1 MSPYCLFETVI
12 GTCGVAWNERGLIGV
27 QLPESDRAATE
38 RRLKARAGGGAPAE
52 PPPAIAA
59 AIDAL
64 RRHFAGERS
73 DFSAVPVDLAAAA
86 SPFHARV
93 YAELRGVGWG
103 ATVTYGELAAKAGA
117 PGEAQEVGIAM
128 ARNRMPIVVP
138 CHRVLGTS
146 QKRGEVNAGGFSA
159 YGGVATK
166 AKLLALEGVDIGPR
180 QKSLF

>member
-1 MSPYCLFETVI
+1 MTSYCLFETAI
-12 GTCGVAWNERGLIGV
+12 GTCGVAWNARGLAGV
-27 QLPESDRAATE
+27 QLPEADRPTTE
-38 RRLKARAGGGAPAE
+38 RRLKARAGGGSPAE
-52 PPPAIAA
+52 PPPAIADAVA
-59 AIDAL
+59 AL
-64 RRHFAGERS
+64 KRHFAGERS
-73 DFSAVPVDLAAAA
+73 DFTAVPVDLTGVE
-86 SPFHARV
+86 PFHARV
-93 YAELRGVGWG
+93 YDELRGIGWG
-103 ATVTYGELAAKAGA
+103 ATITYGELAAKAGA

-146 QKRGEVNAGGFSA
+146 QKKGEVNTGGFSA

>member
-1 MSPYCLFETVI
+1 MPSYCLFETAI
-12 GTCGVAWNERGLIGV
+12 GTCGLAWNERGLVGV
-27 QLPESDRAATE
+27 QLPEADAPSTE
-38 RRLKARAGGGAPAE
+38 RRLKARAGGGMPAE
-52 PPPAIAA
+52 PPPAIA
-59 AIDAL
+59 DTVTAL
-64 RRHFAGERS
+64 QRHFAGERS
-73 DFSAVPVDLAAAA
+73 DFSAVPVDL
-86 SPFHARV
+86 SGVEPFHARI
-93 YAELRGVGWG
+93 YAELRAIGWG

-117 PGEAQEVGIAM
+117 PGEAQEVGVAM

-146 QKRGEVNAGGFSA
+146 QKKGEVNTGGFSA